1 MSFQLLFTC
10 AIADERLEV
19 ADERLEGC
27 QHYAFKEYKNA
38 NGVRILGGH
47 ADGAIQWECEL
58 FVGRPKARCYPFDL
72 PKHRFRGRNPKVYI
86 PEICSISEVNM
97 YDIMLS
103 AGLCLFD
110 RPLPIQPQSAR
121 ELRDCQRL

>member
-1 MSFQLLFTC
+1 MSFQLRMSFQLLFTC

-72 PKHRFRGRNPKVYI
+72 PISVQCQSTDFEGEIPRYI
-86 PEICSISEVNM
+86 YLKYVV
-97 YDIMLS
+97 
-103 AGLCLFD
+103 F
-110 RPLPIQPQSAR
+110 
-121 ELRDCQRL
+121 QR